1 WMIMKNRALKDLK
14 VLLVE
19 DEESI
24 SRLLK
29 EAVADSFYTFL
40 IAKDGLEGIA
50 LFKKLKPDI
59 VITDIMMPRM
69 SGLEMAQE
77 LRKLNPDIHI
87 IVLSAFSEKEK
98 LLSAIDIGINKY
110 FLKPFDTD
118 ELLDY
123 IQSITPK
130 LSDRLIKLDD
140 GFVFNKSTNSLYKKD
155 RFVPLTKN
163 EMKFLSLLLDN
174 QESVIDDTLIKKNL
188 WEEDV
193 SDERVRTF
201 IRRLRAKTSKKL
213 IKNVKGVGYQLAF
226 NGN

>member
-1 WMIMKNRALKDLK
+1 MKDRALKDLK

-29 EAVADSFYTFL
+29 EAVADTFYSFL
-40 IAKDGLEGIA
+40 IAKDGIEGIA

-77 LRKLNPDIHI
+77 LRKIDPDIHI
-87 IVLSAFSEKEK
+87 IILSAFSEKEK
-98 LLSAIDIGINKY
+98 LLGAIDIGINKY

-123 IQSITPK
+123 IQSITLK

-140 GFVFNKSTNSLYKKD
+140 GFVFNKSANSLYKKD

-174 QESVIDDTLIKKNL
+174 QDSVIDDTLIKESL

-213 IKNVKGVGYQLAF
+213 IKNIKGVGYKLAF

>member
-1 WMIMKNRALKDLK
+1 MKNRTIKDLK
-14 VLLVE
+14 VMLVE
-19 DEESI
+19 DDESI

-29 EAVADSFYTFL
+29 EAVSDSFNTFL
-40 IAKDGLEGIA
+40 IAKDGLDGIA
-50 LFKKLKPDI
+50 QFKKLKPDI

-77 LRKLNPDIHI
+77 LRKIDPDIHI

-110 FLKPFDTD
+110 FLKPFDID
-118 ELLDY
+118 EFLDY
-123 IQSITPK
+123 IQNITPK
-130 LSDRLIKLDD
+130 LSNRIIKLDD
-140 GFVFNKSTNSLYKKD
+140 GFIFNKSANSLYKNE

-163 EMKFLSLLLDN
+163 EIRFLTILLDKN
-174 QESVIDDTLIKKNL
+174 GIIDDSLIKESL
-188 WEEDV
+188 WRDENT

-213 IKNVKGVGYQLAF
+213 IKNVKGVGYQLSF
-226 NGN
+226 SGN

>member
-1 WMIMKNRALKDLK
+1 MKNRALKDLK

>member
-1 WMIMKNRALKDLK
+1 MIMKNRALKDLK

-77 LRKLNPDIHI
+77 LRKINPDIHI

>member
-1 WMIMKNRALKDLK
+1 MKNRALKDLK

-174 QESVIDDTLIKKNL
+174 QESVINDTLIKKNL